1 MLHILFNAN
10 NSINCIIFRT
20 VWISIFVFSI
30 FLNTAGAQD
39 LDVPYEPSPPEVVD
53 AMLDLALVDSTD
65 YVIDLGSG
73 DGRIVITA
81 AERGAI
87 GHGVDLDPQRIR
99 EARNNARQAG
109 MDDRVLFLQEDL
121 FETDF
126 SQASVVTM
134 YLWPQVNIKL
144 RPTLLDALR
153 PGTRVISHS
162 HDMDEWQPDSLQ
174 VVKETDGSSARV
186 YLWIIPARA
195 AGKWT
200 WNIEEQTYTVEV
212 SQTFQEVSIH
222 LNIDGNSYETDNAFL
237 RGNRLAFSANIQGA
251 NHLYSGKIQED
262 SISGIAQIRVED
274 QERVVTW
281 SAQRH

>member
-1 MLHILFNAN
+1 
-10 NSINCIIFRT
+10 
-20 VWISIFVFSI
+20 
-30 FLNTAGAQD
+30 
-39 LDVPYEPSPPEVVD
+39 
-53 AMLDLALVDSTD
+53 
-65 YVIDLGSG
+65 
-73 DGRIVITA
+73 
-81 AERGAI
+81 
-87 GHGVDLDPQRIR
+87 
-99 EARNNARQAG
+99 
-109 MDDRVLFLQEDL
+109 
-121 FETDF
+121 
-126 SQASVVTM
+126 
-134 YLWPQVNIKL
+134 
-144 RPTLLDALR
+144 
-153 PGTRVISHS
+153 
-162 HDMDEWQPDSLQ
+162 MDEWQPDSLQ